1 MNIENQLIFV
11 VDDDPFQHQI
21 MDHIISKN
29 VPNQIIHFNDGA
41 DCLKKLNLN
50 PCLIFLDCQMKS
62 LSGLKTLQMIKK
74 HNPNISVVIISGQP
88 DDMLSKVLR
97 EEGALDYIKKDNQMY
112 SKIDLVLEKI
122 KNNSNVKK

>member
-29 VPNQIIHFNDGA
+29 VPNHIIHFNDGA

-62 LSGLKTLQMIKK
+62 ISGLKTLQMIKK
-74 HNPNISVVIISGQP
+74 HNPNILVVIISGQP
-88 DDMLSKVLR
+88 DDVLSEELQK
-97 EEGALDYIKKDNQMY
+97 EGAFAYIKKDEQMY
-112 SKIDLVLEKI
+112 SKINLVLAKI
-122 KNNSNVKK
+122 KNNNNEIK